1 MVCCAI
7 VATLVLVGAAS
18 AAAAPLTQQGPK
30 IVPPANLRFGFGSAV
45 AISADGSTALIGSPG
60 YDSRSGV
67 AGVYVRSAGTWVPQ
81 GRLIASGTRPGT
93 EFGASVALSADGD
106 TALVGEPGFQEGV
119 GAAYLFRYSGGNWT
133 QVGYELLDPVA
144 AKKRSEVHYGTS
156 VALSADGS
164 EAAVGEP
171 GYSSAWVYKTTA
183 RGFSQGHTHGHKF
196 QSGGFDEAC
205 MCGNQFGSSIA
216 LSGDGEMLMV
226 GSLPGIFQ
234 EEFAREQGAEW
245 VYVRSGS
252 KWTQQA
258 GPIVPRGGATALD
271 GDGNTALA
279 SKREWSTTVLER
291 SGTGWSVGPLL
302 EPSDVNLGCGC
313 VHAQLPSVSLSA
325 DGQNALLG
333 YWRDNEAVGAAWLFS
348 RSGSSWTQG
357 PKLLAGEEIGNA
369 NFGEAAAL
377 SADGGTA
384 VIGGPEDNEGF
395 GAVWFFTRPVPPP
408 APSLEAVTPRNG
420 AASGGT
426 TVTIAGHALTGATS
440 VHFGA
445 AAASFSVLSGE
456 QITAQSPPGAPSST
470 VDVTVTTPGGTSA
483 VVKGDRFTYKAH

>member
-1 MVCCAI
+1 VACCAI
-7 VATLVLVGAAS
+7 VATLVLAGAAG

-30 IVPPANLRFGFGSAV
+30 MVPPANLRFGFGSAV

-67 AGVYVRSAGTWVPQ
+67 AGVYVRSGGTWVAQ

-133 QVGYELLDPVA
+133 QVGYELVDPVA
-144 AKKRSEVHYGTS
+144 AKKKSEVHYGTS

-171 GYSSAWVYKTTA
+171 GDNAAWVYKTTA
-183 RGFSQGHTHGHKF
+183 RGFSQGHTHGRKLK
-196 QSGGFDEAC
+196 GEYEEAC
-205 MCGNQFGSSIA
+205 MCGGLYGSSVA
-216 LSGDGEMLMV
+216 LSGDGDTLMV
-226 GSLPGIFQ
+226 GSLPGIFN
-234 EEFAREQGAEW
+234 EEFAREQSAEL

-252 KWTQQA
+252 KWTKQA
-258 GPIVPRGGATALD
+258 GPIVKGGGATALD
-271 GDGNTALA
+271 GAGDTALA

-291 SGTGWSVGPLL
+291 SGTSWSVGPLL
-302 EPSDVNLGCGC
+302 EPSDVNRGCGC
-313 VHAQLPSVSLSA
+313 VHPPLPSVSLSA

-333 YWRDNEAVGAAWLFS
+333 YPRDNEAVGAAWLFS

-357 PKLLAGEEIGNA
+357 PKLLGGEEIGNA

-456 QITAQSPPGAPSST
+456 QITAQSPPGMPSST